1 MVTETFDP
9 SLTFSVYNFHL
20 VVMNKT
26 EVQYDR
32 TQWHLILADVNS
44 TAVLFSFTL
53 LLVKSTQWKEAL
65 LF

>member
-32 TQWHLILADVNS
+32 ENTVAPN
-44 TAVLFSFTL
+44 FG
-53 LLVKSTQWKEAL
+53 
-65 LF
+65 